1 MVSGGPRGAGG
12 TVEVMRDASSH
23 PRVGSTVGL
32 LAAASFGLSAPFSQR
47 LVAHC
52 DPELLAGLLYAGA
65 AAVLTVGGR
74 GRRRH
79 EAPLR
84 RSDLPTLTLIM
95 FFGGVAG
102 PVLLLVGLQRVTAVS
117 GSLLLNLEAP
127 LTALLAV
134 VAFRE
139 HLGTRGWLAGAAIVL
154 GAAVLGASGS
164 VGADAGGVLLIA
176 GACAAW
182 SIDNNLTQRLTLKDP
197 LAIVRFKAFGAGAV
211 NLLIALAL
219 RRAGWPDLW
228 VVAAALGL
236 GAVSYGVSILLD
248 AYALR
253 LVGAARE
260 AALFATAPFAGA
272 IVAIVVLDDPITT
285 ATVIAGVCMVAGTAG
300 LLTDRHEHEHA
311 HEPVEHEHRH
321 THDAHHR
328 HEHPPGVSTEEP
340 HSHPHVHSALV
351 HSHPHA
357 SDAHHRHDH

>member
-1 MVSGGPRGAGG
+1 
-12 TVEVMRDASSH
+12 MRDVAKH
-23 PRVGSTVGL
+23 PRVGTTVGL

-65 AAVLTVGGR
+65 AAILAFGGR
-74 GRRRH
+74 GRRRQ

-95 FFGGVAG
+95 LVGGVAG
-102 PVLLLVGLQRVTAVS
+102 PVLLLVGLERVTAVS

-127 LTALLAV
+127 FTALLAV
-134 VAFRE
+134 LVFRE

-154 GAAVLGASGS
+154 GAAVLGGSGS
-164 VGADAGGVLLIA
+164 VGGDTWGVVLIA

-182 SIDNNLTQRLTLKDP
+182 AIDNNLTQRLTLRDP
-197 LAIVRFKAFGAGAV
+197 LAIVRFKAFGATAI
-211 NLLIALAL
+211 NLFIALVL
-219 RRAGWPDLW
+219 RRAGWPDTW
-228 VVAAALGL
+228 VVVAALAL

-272 IVAIVVLDDPITT
+272 VIAIVVLGDPVTM
-285 ATVIAGVCMVAGTAG
+285 ATLIAGGLMVAGTVG
-300 LLTDRHEHEHA
+300 FLTDRHEHEHV
-311 HEPVEHEHRH
+311 HEPLEHEHRH
-321 THDAHHR
+321 THDAHHQ
-328 HEHPPGVSTEEP
+328 HEHAPGVQSDEP
-340 HSHPHVHSALV
+340 HSHPHVHAALT

>member
-1 MVSGGPRGAGG
+1 MQ
-12 TVEVMRDASSH
+12 DASKH
-23 PRVGSTVGL
+23 PRVGTTVGL

-65 AAVLTVGGR
+65 AAVFTFGGR

-84 RSDLPTLTLIM
+84 KSDLPTLTLVM
-95 FFGGVAG
+95 LFGGVAG
-102 PVLLLVGLQRVTAVS
+102 PVLLLVGLERVTAVS

-127 LTALLAV
+127 FTALLAV
-134 VAFRE
+134 LVFRE

-154 GAAVLGASGS
+154 GAAVLGGGGS
-164 VGADAGGVLLIA
+164 IDGDAWGVVLIA

-182 SIDNNLTQRLTLKDP
+182 AIDNNLTQRLTLKDP
-197 LAIVRFKAFGAGAV
+197 LAIVRFKAFGATAI
-211 NLLIALAL
+211 NLLVALAL
-219 RRAGWPDLW
+219 RRSGWPDLW
-228 VVAAALGL
+228 VVAAALAL

-272 IVAIVVLDDPITT
+272 LIAIVVLGDPITT
-285 ATVIAGVCMVAGTAG
+285 ATVIAGGLMVAGTVG
-300 LLTDRHEHEHA
+300 FLTDHHDHEHT

-321 THDAHHR
+321 THDAHHQ
-328 HEHPPGVSTEEP
+328 HDHPPGVSAEEP
-340 HSHPHVHSALV
+340 HSHPHVHTALT
-351 HSHPHA
+351 HTHPHT